1 MFFPEPIN
9 QPLTLFENCGKPAFK
24 ESFLVSFSATKENLQ

>member
-9 QPLTLFENCGKPAFK
+9 QPLALFENGGKLAFK
-24 ESFLVSFSATKENLQ
+24 EFFLVSFSATKENLQ